1 MKGYKGFKP
10 DWTCRGFQYKVG
22 ETYELEGELSL
33 CENGFHFC
41 KTLAEVFNFYDDDCV
56 YAEIEA
62 LGDIIEGEDKCVTN
76 KIKIL
81 RQVPQ
86 EEVLNLVN
94 YGYGNTGRMNFG
106 NNNSGY
112 NNHGYNNLGSSNFGN
127 ENVGSANFGK
137 NNYGDDNFG
146 SDNFGD
152 SNYGYTNVGSNNYGD
167 KNLGSKNYGHRNAGS
182 LNFGNNNSGNNNYG
196 DLNIGSYNY
205 GIGNTGNCNFG
216 DFNLCNGVIGCFNTE
231 NFRNGTQFFN
241 KLCYKNMIDWI
252 NSKARKILQTAPL
265 ERDERTN
272 WWDNLSE
279 IDKKVI
285 YKIPNFDI
293 KMFLAIMGIEEDS
306 TDIWKIYFKNFEN
319 FFSLKVDDDDK
330 RKKTN
335 YDFDNG
341 EAFATLTY
349 KEKNGDREFTFKLNY
364 SRNCCTLYTDGKM
377 VSGSS
382 IPITEKF
389 FKRKLMG
396 LAWFNYLES
405 YYENKENEKFID
417 YFDAMYV

>member
-1 MKGYKGFKP
+1 MRGYKGFKP

-62 LGDIIEGEDKCVTN
+62 LGDVIEGEEKCVTN

-94 YGYGNTGRMNFG
+94 YGYGNTGRLNFG

-112 NNHGYNNLGSSNFGN
+112 NNHGYGNLGNYNFGN
-127 ENVGSANFGK
+127 ENMGSFNSGK
-137 NNYGDDNFG
+137 NNYGNDNLG

-167 KNLGSKNYGHRNAGS
+167 KNLGSKNYGYRNAGS

-216 DFNLCNGVIGCFNTE
+216 DFNSCNCVIGCFNTE
-231 NFRNGTQFFN
+231 NFRNGIQFFN

-252 NSKARKILQTAPL
+252 NSKARRILQTAPR
-265 ERDERTN
+265 ERRERTN

-293 KMFLAIMGIEEDS
+293 KMFLAIMGIEGDS
-306 TDIWKIYFKNFEN
+306 SDIWRRYADGFEN
-319 FFSLKVDDDDK
+319 FFSLKVDNDDK

-335 YDFDNG
+335 YDFEDG

-349 KEKNGDREFTFKLNY
+349 KEKDGDREFTFKLNY
-364 SRNCCTLYTDGKM
+364 SRNSCTLYTDGKM

-382 IPITEKF
+382 IPITEEF

-417 YFDAMYV
+417 YFDAMDV